1 MDEQYQKYRF
11 MEANLVHKKRRLRG
25 QLPDIK
31 KTLETIVHLKENKVS
46 SVTSTANFVL
56 SDSVYAVAEVPPT
69 DTVYLWLGANV
80 MLEYSIDEAERL
92 LKKNQETAST
102 NLKQVEADMDFLRE
116 QITTMEVN
124 MARVYNWDVQKRKEK
139 KA

>member
-1 MDEQYQKYRF
+1 
-11 MEANLVHKKRRLRG
+11 
-25 QLPDIK
+25 
-31 KTLETIVHLKENKVS
+31 
-46 SVTSTANFVL
+46 
-56 SDSVYAVAEVPPT
+56 
-69 DTVYLWLGANV
+69 